1 MTHIYFIRHA
11 KPNFNNHDDFSREL
25 SEKGLSDRKLV
36 TAFLADK
43 SIDLVFSSPYKR
55 AVDTVLD
62 FADSYNY
69 EVNIIEDFRE
79 RKVDNCWI
87 EDFNSF
93 CQKQWEDFDYKLT
106 DGETLRECQQR
117 NVAALHQILCRHQN
131 QNIVIGS
138 HGTALSTIINYYQ
151 PTFSFAEFNRIRA
164 LMPWVVH
171 FVFDGAVCV
180 KIESH
185 NLFENEKEVLFEK
198 SNIL

>member
-25 SEKGLSDRKLV
+25 SEKGLTDRKLV

-43 SIDLVFSSPYKR
+43 SIDMLFSSPYKR
-55 AVDTVLD
+55 AVDTIQD

-69 EVNIIEDFRE
+69 EITTVNDFRE
-79 RKVDNCWI
+79 RKVDSEWI

-93 CQKQWEDFDYKLT
+93 CKQQWEDFDYKLT

-117 NVAALHQILCRHQN
+117 NIVALNQILCQHRDK
-131 QNIVIGS
+131 NIAIGS

-151 PTFSFAEFNRIRA
+151 PFFSFSDFDRIRG

-171 FVFDGAVCV
+171 FEFDGEVCV
-180 KIESH
+180 KIESY
-185 NLFENEKEVLFEK
+185 NLFKKERETIFTKEL
-198 SNIL
+198 